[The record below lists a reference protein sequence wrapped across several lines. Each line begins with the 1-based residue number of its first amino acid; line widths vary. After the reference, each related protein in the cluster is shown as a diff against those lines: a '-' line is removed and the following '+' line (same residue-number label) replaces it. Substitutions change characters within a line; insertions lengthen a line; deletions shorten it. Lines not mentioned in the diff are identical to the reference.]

1 MNNKQR
7 QTRLDKEKYLASEQA
22 QTDLSGKMPYCA
34 ACTNENPSGCEY
46 TQEQREQG
54 CICAKAYN
62 RGREYAKKRNV

>member
-7 QTRLDKEKYLASEQA
+7 QKQLDREKYTASEQA
-22 QTDLSGKMPYCA
+22 QTDLSGKMPYCNF
-34 ACTNENPSGCEY
+34 CTNEKWDGCEY

-62 RGREYAKKRNV
+62 RGRNYAKKRNA

>member
-1 MNNKQR
+1 MTNKQR
-7 QTRLDKEKYLASEQA
+7 QILLDREKYTASKQA

>member
-22 QTDLSGKMPYCA
+22 QADLSGKMPYCA
-34 ACTNENPSGCEY
+34 ACTNENPDGCEY

-62 RGREYAKKRNV
+62 RRREYAKKRNV